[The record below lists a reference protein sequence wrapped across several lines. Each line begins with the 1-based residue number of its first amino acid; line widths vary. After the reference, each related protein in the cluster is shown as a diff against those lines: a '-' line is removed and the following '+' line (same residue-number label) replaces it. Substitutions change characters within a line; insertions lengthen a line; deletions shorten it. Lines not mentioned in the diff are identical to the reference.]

1 MRISLVIG
9 FLVGA
14 SGGASAWAQIVNPNA
29 GTTSPETP
37 IWQNRLEYRK
47 AAHLTDVELEEKF
60 FWAPNNAMDFAINVP
75 LMHRDVEFGS
85 GAAGTLEGLGDL
97 SVEWKYSF
105 YKENEVMQSTRLS
118 SLLGVTLPTG
128 PFHEHLDGAL
138 VPQKMQLGT
147 GAVGIY
153 GGPLF
158 TAISDRQRVAAEV
171 VGTYNTQRDG
181 FQLQPSARLG
191 LSYWYR
197 ISPATIETAG
207 QSTEIRG
214 VLEITSIF
222 FGESRL
228 GGRGLGD
235 RGNITWLS
243 PGLQVYPAAWSLFEV
258 SIQIPIFQDVH
269 DVIGN
274 QRYGVLFSFK
284 FLF

>member
-1 MRISLVIG
+1 MRIFPVIG
-9 FLVGA
+9 FLIGA
-14 SGGASAWAQIVNPNA
+14 SGGASAWAQIVTQNA

-37 IWQNRLEYRK
+37 IWQNRLEYLK
-47 AAHLTDVELEEKF
+47 AAHLTNVELEERF
-60 FWAPNNAMDFAINVP
+60 SWAPSNAMDFSLDLP
-75 LMHRDVEFGS
+75 LVHRDVEFGS
-85 GAAGTLEGLGDL
+85 GTAGTLEGLGDL
-97 SVEWKYSF
+97 SLEWKYSL

-128 PFHEHLDGAL
+128 PFHEHLEGAL

-158 TAISDRQRVAAEV
+158 TAIDDRQRVAAEV
-171 VGTYNTQRDG
+171 IGMFYTERDG
-181 FQLQPSARLG
+181 FRLQPSARLG

-207 QSTEIRG
+207 QTTEVRG
-214 VLEITSIF
+214 VLELTSIF
-222 FGESRL
+222 YGESRL
-228 GGRGLGD
+228 GD
-235 RGNITWLS
+235 QAQHDQGNITWLS
-243 PGLQVYPAAWSLFEV
+243 PGLQIYPAAWSLFEV
-258 SIQIPIFQDVH
+258 SLQIPIFQNVH

>member
-1 MRISLVIG
+1 MRISLGIG
-9 FLVGA
+9 FLIAA
-14 SGGASAWAQIVNPNA
+14 SGGSSAWAQIVNPNA

-37 IWQNRLEYRK
+37 LWQNRLEYRK
-47 AAHLTDVELEEKF
+47 AANLTDVELEEKF
-60 FWAPNNAMDFAINVP
+60 FWAPSNSMDFALDLP
-75 LMHRDVEFGS
+75 LLHRDVEFGS
-85 GAAGTLEGLGDL
+85 GSSGTLEGLGDL
-97 SVEWKYSF
+97 SLEWKYSL
-105 YKENEVMQSTRLS
+105 YKENEVMQSIRLS
-118 SLLGVTLPTG
+118 SLLGITLPTG
-128 PFHEHLDGAL
+128 PFHEHLEGAL

-153 GGPLF
+153 GGPLY
-158 TAISDRQRVAAEV
+158 TAIYDRHRIAAEAIAM
-171 VGTYNTQRDG
+171 YNTERDG

-207 QSTEIRG
+207 QMTEIRG
-214 VLEITSIF
+214 VLEVTSIF

-235 RGNITWLS
+235 QGNVTWLS

-258 SIQIPIFQDVH
+258 SIQVPIFQNVH